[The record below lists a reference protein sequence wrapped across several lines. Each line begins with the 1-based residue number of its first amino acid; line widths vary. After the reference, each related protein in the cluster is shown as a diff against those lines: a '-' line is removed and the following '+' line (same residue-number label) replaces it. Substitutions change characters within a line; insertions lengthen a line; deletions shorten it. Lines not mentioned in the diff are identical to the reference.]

1 MTEKTKDRLVE
12 LGVVALINTIV
23 FILIK
28 YFILPE
34 TGMLMK
40 INGEWETSK
49 HVFPYT
55 SDLSFSEWPLVIQQG
70 FLLFMFGTLLT
81 VFIIYPILD
90 LIFWFIV
97 DGIRRLF
104 Q

>member
-1 MTEKTKDRLVE
+1 MTEQTKDRLID
-12 LGVVALINTIV
+12 LGMS
-23 FILIK
+23 ILVNIIAFVYTK

-70 FLLFMFGTLLT
+70 FLAFMFGTFLGFL
-81 VFIIYPILD
+81 ILIPILRLILD
-90 LIFWFIV
+90 LIV
-97 DGIRRLF
+97 DGVKRLF
-104 Q
+104 